1 MQCTTYLILYLLFLI
16 KLWSLS
22 VSRVNLKLQACKYIT
37 VIIYK
42 LSSEDSV
49 TLSMKLLVSL
59 QVLIGITL
67 IIIIWNKEDASVYN
81 LYLVDYIMRVF
92 LVSGLKK
99 DTNNSE
105 AECAE
110 RTIQWSLRQPL
121 TLVLYS

>member
-1 MQCTTYLILYLLFLI
+1 
-16 KLWSLS
+16 
-22 VSRVNLKLQACKYIT
+22 
-37 VIIYK
+37 
-42 LSSEDSV
+42 
-49 TLSMKLLVSL
+49 MKLLVSL

-81 LYLVDYIMRVF
+81 LYLVDYVMGVF

-110 RTIQWSLRQPL
+110 HTIQ
-121 TLVLYS
+121 